1 MAKVLLVEDDND
13 AAAEVRVLL
22 TTHRMIVE
30 AVRTVARARDF
41 LSVSHCDLII
51 LDWNLP
57 DGTGLELLNELR
69 EHGCETPVLMLT
81 GRGGLNDKVDGFT
94 AGADDYLVKPY
105 LAGELLCRV
114 NAILRRNPR
123 RMDNLLVAGGVVL
136 DVDGKR
142 VTKDGLEVRLMPK
155 EFAVLEFFMKNP
167 NRVFSAEA
175 LLERVW
181 PTDNESTGHTVVST
195 IHRLRKKID
204 SPGRESRI
212 RNQFG
217 LGYSFIVEESAL

>member
-13 AAAEVRVLL
+13 ASTELKALL
-22 TTHRMIVE
+22 TAHRMIVE

-41 LSVSHCDLII
+41 LSVSHYDLII

-69 EHGCETPVLMLT
+69 EDGCQTPVLMLT
-81 GRGGLNDKVDGFT
+81 GRGGLDDKVSGFT

-123 RMDNLLVAGGVVL
+123 RLDNLLVAGEVVL
-136 DVDGKR
+136 DIDGKR

-155 EFAVLEFFMKNP
+155 EFAILEFLMKNP

-181 PTDNESTGHTVVST
+181 PTDNESTRHTVVAT
-195 IHRLRKKID
+195 IHRLRKKIGSRD
-204 SPGRESRI
+204 CESRI

-217 LGYSFIVEESAL
+217 LGYSFFIEDNSP